1 MEVRRRFS
9 FRCSGALCKPATTSA
24 GFPEMLPVRPG
35 AGPKIARGRIK
46 TTKTTRMFLR
56 NDDCSRLT
64 LALARRQNA
73 ADATTP
79 NSALNTQRKDTR
91 RQGQRVQGVQRAK
104 MVRRL
109 LTGSA
114 PRRGANSL
122 ISPAAHAAVA
132 SEAVKGGSRLP
143 PVEAT
148 ESIRD

>member
-1 MEVRRRFS
+1 MQRRQT
-9 FRCSGALCKPATTSA
+9 A
-24 GFPEMLPVRPG
+24 
-35 AGPKIARGRIK
+35 
-46 TTKTTRMFLR
+46 
-56 NDDCSRLT
+56 RLT
-64 LALARRQNA
+64 RSAKTLGGRSL
-73 ADATTP
+73 TP
-79 NSALNTQRKDTR
+79 
-91 RQGQRVQGVQRAK
+91 GQRVQGVQRAK